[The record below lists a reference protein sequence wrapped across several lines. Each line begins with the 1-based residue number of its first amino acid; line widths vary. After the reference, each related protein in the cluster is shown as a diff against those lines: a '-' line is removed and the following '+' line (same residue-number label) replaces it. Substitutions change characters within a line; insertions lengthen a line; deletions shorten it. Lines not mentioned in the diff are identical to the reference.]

1 MFENYTDRF
10 IVAQAK
16 QSNMF
21 VLPCVSVLYFQAL
34 RLVLLSKCGAA
45 KANHSK
51 LYIIAPATSIYY
63 CSCRLGGRVHR
74 AKDRTMRKNYDE
86 EANRAFRQL
95 FASYILRICHAER
108 AGRSDDA
115 HFFIYCYYITNWS
128 EANRRTTI
136 GREYMPFFRLYRSS
150 RNNNSTEEAMVH

>member
-34 RLVLLSKCGAA
+34 RLVLLSKYGAA

-51 LYIIAPATSIYY
+51 LYISAPAASIYY

-74 AKDRTMRKNYDE
+74 AKDRTMRKNDE
-86 EANRAFRQL
+86 EANRAFRL
-95 FASYILRICHAER
+95 SPIRIGVRPLCDKER

-115 HFFIYCYYITNWS
+115 HFFVLFTNWS